1 MASCTGSLS
10 DVQGGC
16 LVTYLLVL
24 HIGTKNRM
32 NAEWTVWGVKVLG
45 LGKVRGSKT
54 YDSFSFV
61 EAENNKISPL
71 PLAALYLI
79 EKNQC
84 KLTSILLN

>member
-1 MASCTGSLS
+1 
-10 DVQGGC
+10 
-16 LVTYLLVL
+16 
-24 HIGTKNRM
+24 M

-61 EAENNKISPL
+61 EAESNKISPL
-71 PLAALYLI
+71 PLAALFVI

-84 KLTSILLN
+84 K

>member
-10 DVQGGC
+10 DVQDLAC
-16 LVTYLLVL
+16 LVTYLLIL
-24 HIGTKNRM
+24 RIGNKNWM

-61 EAENNKISPL
+61 EAESNKISPL
-71 PLAALYLI
+71 PLAALFVI

-84 KLTSILLN
+84 K